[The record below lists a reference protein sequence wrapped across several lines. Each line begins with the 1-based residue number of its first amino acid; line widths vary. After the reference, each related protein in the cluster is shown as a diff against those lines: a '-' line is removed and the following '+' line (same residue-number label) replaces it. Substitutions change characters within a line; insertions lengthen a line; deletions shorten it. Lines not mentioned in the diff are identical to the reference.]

1 MLRQR
6 ALISTLIP
14 LALIAVACGDD
25 TDDEAGDTS
34 AVETTA
40 ADSTS
45 AVETTAVET
54 TEPTIEA
61 SGVSAVKAG
70 EPFPADRCE
79 ANKAAGTI
87 KYNTGFD
94 YAAAASILEVI
105 VAESKGYYE
114 DMCLTVE
121 ITPSFSTANYP
132 LVAANDVQFSS
143 SGSFSELASFSAA
156 NDADLVALSVDGHAA
171 IDVLMVKPDQAGSL
185 ADLAGKTIGIKGAL
199 PPAVAV
205 MLQQEA
211 QLAEG
216 SDFETV
222 LLEGF
227 DPNAH
232 WAIENVTAIPGWR
245 SNEPGALERN
255 GTTFDVYDP
264 ADFGIPGSFGLI
276 YTNRK
281 FLTVHPSA
289 AADFMRA
296 TMQALADAIADP
308 EAAAA
313 IAVERINGGGNP
325 NFLSPEGETF
335 RWVTDAAAIV
345 ATTPDGT
352 NIGVPIANELEAQ
365 VKAYAEVGIYGDGGA
380 PTTAGRFDTDLVAAL
395 YNDDGQI
402 IWPG

>member
-6 ALISTLIP
+6 AVLPMLIP
-14 LALIAVACGDD
+14 LVLIAVACGDD
-25 TDDEAGDTS
+25 TDDEPG
-34 AVETTA
+34 
-40 ADSTS
+40 
-45 AVETTAVET
+45 
-54 TEPTIEA
+54 
-61 SGVSAVKAG
+61 GVSAVQAG
-70 EPFPADRCE
+70 EAFPADRCE

-94 YAAAASILEVI
+94 YAAAASILEVV
-105 VAESKGYYE
+105 VAEAKGYYE
-114 DMCLTVE
+114 DLCLTVE

-156 NDADLVALSVDGHAA
+156 NDADLVALSVDGHTA

-185 ADLAGKTIGIKGAL
+185 ADLAGKTIGIKGPL

-205 MLQQEA
+205 MLRQEA
-211 QLAEG
+211 ELVEG

-232 WAIENVTAIPGWR
+232 WAIENIAAIPGWR
-245 SNEPGALERN
+245 SNEPGALERS
-255 GTTFDVYDP
+255 GATFDVYDP

-276 YTNRK
+276 YTNRE
-281 FLTVHPSA
+281 FLSIHPSA

-308 EAAAA
+308 AAAA
-313 IAVERINGGGNP
+313 AVAVERINGGGNP

-345 ATTPDGT
+345 ATTPDGS
-352 NIGVPIANELEAQ
+352 NIGVPIAKELEAQ
-365 VKAYAEVGIYGDGGA
+365 VKAYDEVGVYGDGGA
-380 PTTAGRFDTDLVAAL
+380 PTTEGRFDTDLVANL
-395 YNDDGQI
+395 YTEDGKV
-402 IWPG
+402 IWPA

>member
-6 ALISTLIP
+6 ALVATLISFT
-14 LALIAVACGDD
+14 LLAVACGDD
-25 TDDEAGDTS
+25 TDNDTDNDTGGVKAVEAGQ
-34 AVETTA
+34 A
-40 ADSTS
+40 
-45 AVETTAVET
+45 
-54 TEPTIEA
+54 
-61 SGVSAVKAG
+61 
-70 EPFPADRCE
+70 FPIDRCA

-105 VAESKGYYE
+105 VAESKGYY
-114 DMCLTVE
+114 DDLCLTVE

-156 NDADLVALSVDGHAA
+156 NEAELVALSVDGHAA
-171 IDVLMVKPDQAGSL
+171 IDVLMVKPEKAASL
-185 ADLAGKTIGIKGAL
+185 ADLKGATIGIKGAL

-211 QLAEG
+211 DLADG
-216 SDFETV
+216 TDFATV

-232 WAIENVTAIPGWR
+232 WAIEDVTAIPGWR
-245 SNEPGALERN
+245 SNEPGALERA
-255 GTTFDVYDP
+255 GATFEVYDP

-276 YTNRK
+276 YTNQA
-281 FLTVHPSA
+281 FLTAHPSA
-289 AADFMRA
+289 AEDFMRA
-296 TMQALADAIADP
+296 TMQGLADAIADP
-308 EAAAA
+308 DAAAA

-325 NFLSPEGETF
+325 SFLSPEGETF
-335 RWVTDAAAIV
+335 RWRTDAQAIV
-345 ATTPDGT
+345 ETTPSGS
-352 NIGVPIANELEAQ
+352 NIGVPIAKELEAQ
-365 VKAYAEVGIYGDGGA
+365 VKAYADVGVYGDAGA
-380 PTTAGRFDTDLVAAL
+380 PPTDGRFDPDLLAGL
-395 YNDDGQI
+395 YDEDGTI